1 MSFLRSV
8 IQMTC
13 PRCRRGQLFINPMKF
28 SKPLEMHERC
38 SICGQKFEP
47 ELGFYYG
54 AMFISYVFIA
64 FISLLIAGTSV
75 FLLKLSV
82 EVSFTIL
89 IAFLVLIFFWNLR
102 LSRSIWIHVIVK
114 YDPRFKNPDEH

>member
-1 MSFLRSV
+1 
-8 IQMTC
+8 
-13 PRCRRGQLFINPMKF
+13 
-28 SKPLEMHERC
+28 MHERC

-64 FISLLIAGTSV
+64 FLSLLIAGTSV